1 MGTTPPAAEI
11 MSDVCTIM
19 QSEDQGRRP
28 SINLYQSVDEDHP
41 DLQVV
46 MGMMVMMML
55 ITMTELQ
62 SIQSVVANMDF
73 SAD

>member
-1 MGTTPPAAEI
+1 
-11 MSDVCTIM
+11 M

-46 MGMMVMMML
+46 TGIMVMMMI

>member
-1 MGTTPPAAEI
+1 

-46 MGMMVMMML
+46 TGMTVIMMV

>member
-1 MGTTPPAAEI
+1 MGTIAPAAEI

-46 MGMMVMMML
+46 TGMVMMM

>member
-1 MGTTPPAAEI
+1 
-11 MSDVCTIM
+11 M
-19 QSEDQGRRP
+19 QREDQGRRP

-46 MGMMVMMML
+46 TRMMMMVMM
-55 ITMTELQ
+55 ITMTKLQ

>member
-1 MGTTPPAAEI
+1 

>member
-1 MGTTPPAAEI
+1 
-11 MSDVCTIM
+11 M
-19 QSEDQGRRP
+19 QREDQGRRP

-46 MGMMVMMML
+46 TRMMMVMMMMMM
-55 ITMTELQ
+55 ITMTKLQ

>member
-1 MGTTPPAAEI
+1 
-11 MSDVCTIM
+11 M
-19 QSEDQGRRP
+19 QREDQGRRP

-46 MGMMVMMML
+46 TRMMMMMMM
-55 ITMTELQ
+55 ITMTKLQ

>member
-46 MGMMVMMML
+46 TAMMVMMI
-55 ITMTELQ
+55 ITMTKLQ

>member
-1 MGTTPPAAEI
+1 
-11 MSDVCTIM
+11 M
-19 QSEDQGRRP
+19 QREDKGRRP

-46 MGMMVMMML
+46 TRMMMMVM
-55 ITMTELQ
+55 ITMTKLQ

>member
-1 MGTTPPAAEI
+1 
-11 MSDVCTIM
+11 M

-46 MGMMVMMML
+46 KGMVMIIMII

>member
-41 DLQVV
+41 DLKVV
-46 MGMMVMMML
+46 TGIMMMMI

>member
-1 MGTTPPAAEI
+1 
-11 MSDVCTIM
+11 M

-46 MGMMVMMML
+46 TGIMVMM

>member
-1 MGTTPPAAEI
+1 
-11 MSDVCTIM
+11 M
-19 QSEDQGRRP
+19 QREDQGRRP

-46 MGMMVMMML
+46 TRMMMVMM
-55 ITMTELQ
+55 ITMTKLQ

>member
-46 MGMMVMMML
+46 TGIMMMRI

>member
-1 MGTTPPAAEI
+1 
-11 MSDVCTIM
+11 M
-19 QSEDQGRRP
+19 QREDQGRRP

-46 MGMMVMMML
+46 TRMMVMMMM
-55 ITMTELQ
+55 ITMTKLQ

>member
-1 MGTTPPAAEI
+1 
-11 MSDVCTIM
+11 M
-19 QSEDQGRRP
+19 QREDQGRRP

-46 MGMMVMMML
+46 TRMMMVM
-55 ITMTELQ
+55 ITMTKLQ

>member
-1 MGTTPPAAEI
+1 

-46 MGMMVMMML
+46 TRIMVMMMMV

>member
-1 MGTTPPAAEI
+1 
-11 MSDVCTIM
+11 MSDVCNIM

-46 MGMMVMMML
+46 TRMMVKMMMI

>member
-1 MGTTPPAAEI
+1 
-11 MSDVCTIM
+11 M
-19 QSEDQGRRP
+19 QREDQGRRP

-46 MGMMVMMML
+46 TRMMMVMMM
-55 ITMTELQ
+55 ITMTKLQ

>member
-1 MGTTPPAAEI
+1 
-11 MSDVCTIM
+11 M
-19 QSEDQGRRP
+19 QREDQGRRP

-46 MGMMVMMML
+46 TRMVMVMMMM
-55 ITMTELQ
+55 ITMTKLQ

>member
-1 MGTTPPAAEI
+1 
-11 MSDVCTIM
+11 M
-19 QSEDQGRRP
+19 QREDQGRRP

-46 MGMMVMMML
+46 TRMMVMMM
-55 ITMTELQ
+55 ITMTKLQ